1 MKNNIIIKQCI
12 AGIWVEL
19 IKMPMDGNPT
29 NEEIE
34 KGLEDLKEMI
44 FDSDKVSLVLK
55 DEFVIFSRKDGPI
68 RVTIEDRKYLRR

>member
-1 MKNNIIIKQCI
+1 
-12 AGIWVEL
+12 
-19 IKMPMDGNPT
+19 MPMDGNPT

-34 KGLEDLKEMI
+34 KGLADLKEMI

-68 RVTIEDRKYLRR
+68 RVKLNKL